1 MFNNIKQFGS
11 QGAAAAKMAMLQMK
25 IKNKKIEIVQGDI
38 KVTVTGDGKL
48 KALSVAGKDSGEIV
62 KAVNEAI
69 GKAQAFAA
77 EEMKGAMGDLSQLLS
92 SMKK

>member
-1 MFNNIKQFGS
+1 MFNNLKQFGS

-25 IKNKKIEIVQGDI
+25 IKNKKIGVVQDGV

-48 KALSVAGKDSGEIV
+48 KALSIDGREAGDVV

-69 GKAQAFAA
+69 GKAQAYAA

-92 SMKK
+92 SLKK

>member
-1 MFNNIKQFGS
+1 
-11 QGAAAAKMAMLQMK
+11 MAMLQMK
-25 IKNKKIEIVQGDI
+25 IKNKKIEVVQDEV

-48 KALSVAGKDSGEIV
+48 KALSIAGRDAGDVV

-69 GKAQAFAA
+69 GKAQAYAA

-92 SMKK
+92 SLKK